1 MLEIIRQRDVYFFS
15 SSYHEAYVPFCE
27 DDGPVNLSCVAQV
40 PPPPHSHSLPPPS
53 LSSPPSLF
61 SADVPVNLW
70 CVWQF
75 CWFLRSKV
83 TDPRLAG
90 RHLAYYST
98 GDQAL
103 RSNAIFLLGTLGA

>member
-1 MLEIIRQRDVYFFS
+1 MVALQ
-15 SSYHEAYVPFCE
+15 EAAALV
-27 DDGPVNLSCVAQV
+27 DDELD
-40 PPPPHSHSLPPPS
+40 S
-53 LSSPPSLF
+53 LSPLPLLSRR
-61 SADVPVNLW
+61 ACENW
-70 CVWQF
+70 CVFQF